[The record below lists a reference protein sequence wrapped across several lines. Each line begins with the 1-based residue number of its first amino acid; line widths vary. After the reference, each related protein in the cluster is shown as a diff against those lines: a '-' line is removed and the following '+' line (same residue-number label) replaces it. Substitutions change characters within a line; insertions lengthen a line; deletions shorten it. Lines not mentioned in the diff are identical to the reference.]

1 MRIIGVTGSIAS
13 GKTTVAH
20 LMAGEKYPLFSADM
34 IVSRLYK
41 KSHFIEIILWENI
54 NDKSEDVDVIINA
67 TTLGM
72 KGGSDFKQVFKKFKA
87 NLVYYDVIYNPAETM
102 MIKNF
107 KKQEV
112 KTFNGLEMFIYQG
125 QKSFFLWNKINP
137 KLDEELKKR
146 IISELK

>member
-1 MRIIGVTGSIAS
+1 M
-13 GKTTVAH
+13 
-20 LMAGEKYPLFSADM
+20 F
-34 IVSRLYK
+34 
-41 KSHFIEIILWENI
+41 
-54 NDKSEDVDVIINA
+54 
-67 TTLGM
+67 
-72 KGGSDFKQVFKKFKA
+72 KFKPS
-87 NLVYYDVIYNPAETM
+87 LVYYDVIYNPAETM

-137 KLDEELKKR
+137 ELNEELKKR